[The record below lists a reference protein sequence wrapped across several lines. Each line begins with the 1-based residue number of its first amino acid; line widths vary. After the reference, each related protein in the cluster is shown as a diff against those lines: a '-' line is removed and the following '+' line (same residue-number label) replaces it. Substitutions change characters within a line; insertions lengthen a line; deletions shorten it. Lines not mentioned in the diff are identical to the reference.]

1 MSEAVILS
9 AVRTPIGRY
18 GGTLSDVRPDDLA
31 ALVIKAAVE
40 RAGVD
45 PAEIED
51 VYFGAANQA
60 GEDNRNVARMGALLA
75 GLPQSVAGV
84 TVNRLC
90 ASGLSALVGAAHAIR
105 AGDGDLFVAGG
116 AESMSRAP
124 LVTAKPD
131 YGDGTTWD
139 TTLGWRFPNPRMEEM
154 FPLESMGETG
164 ENVAERYAGDW
175 RVLAVDFRGRGMS
188 EWDSDSSH
196 YLPPIYAADVL
207 QLLDEL
213 GIEQALFM
221 GTSLGG
227 LVTMIIATVA
237 QLRIAGALLND
248 VGPELDLSGIDR
260 IKSYVGKQVLFRD
273 WDDAADR
280 LQQRAGD
287 VYPAYDHAAWVRF
300 AKRACRQTESGVEF
314 DYDMK
319 IAEPFEAGNTG
330 EIKDAWPY
338 YRALGDRPVLVLRGE
353 HSDLL
358 PGPAADRM
366 AKEIPDVEVV
376 TVKGVGHAPDLD
388 EPEAVAAIDRLLER
402 VLKR

>member
-1 MSEAVILS
+1 MDI
-9 AVRTPIGRY
+9 
-18 GGTLSDVRPDDLA
+18 
-31 ALVIKAAVE
+31 
-40 RAGVD
+40 
-45 PAEIED
+45 
-51 VYFGAANQA
+51 
-60 GEDNRNVARMGALLA
+60 
-75 GLPQSVAGV
+75 
-84 TVNRLC
+84 
-90 ASGLSALVGAAHAIR
+90 
-105 AGDGDLFVAGG
+105 
-116 AESMSRAP
+116 
-124 LVTAKPD
+124 AKPQTQAWADRYWISRDGLKLHYRD
-131 YGDGTTWD
+131 YEGPAD
-139 TTLGWRFPNPRMEEM
+139 RP
-154 FPLESMGETG
+154 PLLMLHGLTRNARDF

-188 EWDSDSSH
+188 EWDADSSH
-196 YLPPIYAADVL
+196 YHPPIYAADVL

-237 QLRIAGALLND
+237 PQRIAGALLND

-287 VYPAYDHAAWVRF
+287 VYPAYDHSAWVRF
-300 AKRACRQTESGVEF
+300 AKRACRQAEGGVEF

-338 YRALGDRPVLVLRGE
+338 YRALDGRPVLVLRGE

-366 AKEIPDVEVV
+366 AREIRDVEVV

-388 EPEAVAAIDRLLER
+388 EPEAVTAIDRLLER